1 MTVEHIVPRRLESVE
16 VPRTTRLAL
25 ERLRV
30 DHLEELCRFHQDA
43 RVMATLGGV
52 RSEESTREW
61 LEGDLAHWERH
72 GFGIW
77 VARLRSDGSLAG
89 RGGLRHVRIGGRDEV
104 ELAYAIGAELW
115 GRGLA
120 SELAETALT
129 LGFERL
135 GLPELVCFALPTNQA
150 SLRVMQKAG
159 FAFEREV
166 VYWDRPHRLHRLT
179 AAVRGEPHYVVRLA
193 RPQDVAAIPA
203 IERAGAQLFAGLSVA
218 PGVFEDVTPEEDL
231 REAQQQE
238 LLWVAIGPGDRPV
251 GFALVEELAGAAHLD
266 ELDVHPAHGRRGLG
280 AALVGAVCDGARAR
294 GLPAVTLTTFR
305 ELAWNAPFYRG
316 LGFRA
321 LEPQELGPAL
331 EALVADEDAAGLP
344 AAERVV
350 MRFDTGTQDA
360 DPSRLGK

>member
-1 MTVEHIVPRRLESVE
+1 MTVERIVPRRLESVE
-16 VPRTTRLAL
+16 APHTTRLAL
-25 ERLRV
+25 ERLRA
-30 DHLEELCRFHQDA
+30 DHLEELCRFHQDD

-52 RSEESTREW
+52 RSEASTREW

-77 VARLRSDGSLAG
+77 VARLRSDGSFAG

-135 GLPELVCFALPTNQA
+135 GLRELVCFALPTNQA

-166 VYWDRPHRLHRLT
+166 VYWENPHRLHRLT
-179 AAVRGEPHYVVRLA
+179 ASSRGEPHYVVRLA
-193 RPQDVAAIPA
+193 RPKDVALLPA
-203 IERAGAQLFAGLSVA
+203 IERASAQLFSGLRLA
-218 PGVFEDVTPEEDL
+218 PGVFADATDEEDL
-231 REAQQQE
+231 REAQQE
-238 LLWVAIGPGDRPV
+238 GLLWVAIGPGDRPV
-251 GFALVEELAGAAHLD
+251 GFALVEELGGAAHLD

-280 AALVGAVCDGARAR
+280 AALVAAVCDGARAR
-294 GLPAVTLTTFR
+294 GFPAVTLTTFR

-321 LEPQELGPAL
+321 LAHEELGLAL
-331 EALVADEDAAGLP
+331 ETLVAREDAAGLP

-350 MRFDTGTQDA
+350 MCFETGAEDA
-360 DPSRLGK
+360 DPPRVSR